1 LIDVLPLFASGGMN
15 PAYQL
20 TQNQPHWSVFIA
32 PAIASVA
39 AFVAWRAFRG
49 ARLIAKQKATLDL
62 IEKRESTEHYRHIID
77 RFSTLRKN
85 RGFDHLNA
93 PTQDDVTDR
102 RMLIDY
108 LNHYELVSIGIRQ
121 DILDS
126 KIYRAWIEGSFVRD
140 WNAVADWVQR
150 ERWKQDD
157 DGHWRYRGSIY
168 ANYQHIACLWSPEAV
183 RLSAESSP
191 PPVIGGGPSDD
202 PFPAPIDEI
211 ELRD

>member
-1 LIDVLPLFASGGMN
+1 LLDVLPFLALGGITPVFQTN
-15 PAYQL
+15 S
-20 TQNQPHWSVFIA
+20 NQPHWSVFIA

-62 IEKRESTEHYRHIID
+62 IEKRESTEHYRQIID

-93 PTQDDVTDR
+93 PTQDDVPDR

-157 DGHWRYRGSIY
+157 NDAWHYRASIY

-183 RLSAESSP
+183 RLTQDSSP
-191 PPVIGGGPSDD
+191 PPASASGAGDD
-202 PFPAPIDEI
+202 PFPAPTDTV
-211 ELRD
+211 ELKT